1 MEVTGRCYCGD
12 VTYRCEGDPGFTAQ
26 CHCRECQYLTGGAPN
41 MFMVMPADT
50 FVYTQ
55 GAPRQFTRTDIDN
68 PVTREFCPNC
78 GTHLTTRAKG
88 LPDGVVIKVG
98 SMDDP
103 SQYPGPQVAIFCIDK
118 QTFHQIPDGVPA
130 HERFP
135 G

>member
-12 VTYRCEGDPGFTAQ
+12 VKYQCDGEPSFTAQ

-41 MFMVMPADT
+41 MFMVMPAAT
-50 FVYTQ
+50 FSYTQ
-55 GAPRQFTRTDIDN
+55 GTPKQFTRTDIDN

-78 GTHLTTRAKG
+78 GTHLLTRAPG

-98 SMDDP
+98 SMDNP
-103 SQYPGPQVAIFCIDK
+103 EQYPGPQMAIFCMDK
-118 QTFHQIPDGVPA
+118 QTFHRVPEGVPEY
-130 HERFP
+130 ERFP